1 MVSKGR
7 DRNNNGNKN
16 YESLEIII
24 IQKNLEKTN
33 EEIRIELE
41 NNGFHRTI
49 SSIKTK
55 KRDLKLKKVYDKH

>member
-1 MVSKGR
+1 MAEVFN
-7 DRNNNGNKN
+7 RNGSRNWSDN
-16 YESLEIII
+16 EVLMLR
-24 IQKNLEKTN
+24 QNLEKTN